1 MLQYLSICN
10 IIVSKPTSAKRTNI
24 LFMMNFIG
32 TVVNMDLDYP
42 PKSIDFMLHGGFL
55 SAGGVYLIVIT

>member
-1 MLQYLSICN
+1 MSISN
-10 IIVSKPTSAKRTNI
+10 VIVSKPTSAKNTKI

-32 TVVNMDLDYP
+32 ILVNMDLDHP